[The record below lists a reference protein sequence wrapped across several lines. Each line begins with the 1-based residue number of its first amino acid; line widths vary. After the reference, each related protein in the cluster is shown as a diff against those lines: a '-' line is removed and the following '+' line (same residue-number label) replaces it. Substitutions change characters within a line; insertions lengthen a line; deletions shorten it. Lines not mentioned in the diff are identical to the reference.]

1 MFQNRTWF
9 SGILFSYPNL
19 SSFSRRKTKLRF
31 KVKNEMNLYFLSL
44 VSSGQSTRREN
55 KNSEDVWVNINNS
68 NRRYFL
74 AYDSSFTFIGTEFMV
89 DIRKRKNEKFCT
101 FSLEISHGFEATLNI
116 RFLDCH
122 LQSLFS
128 FLKKRNIS
136 RLNLLFR
143 WVILISSF

>member
-1 MFQNRTWF
+1 MNHKMRSKKMMKDSRLLFCLRGTTLKREWILLFLNIMSQNRTLF
-9 SGILFSYPNL
+9 SGILFYYPNL

-89 DIRKRKNEKFCT
+89 DIRKRKNENFCT
-101 FSLEISHGFEATLNI
+101 FSL
-116 RFLDCH
+116 
-122 LQSLFS
+122 
-128 FLKKRNIS
+128 
-136 RLNLLFR
+136 
-143 WVILISSF
+143 